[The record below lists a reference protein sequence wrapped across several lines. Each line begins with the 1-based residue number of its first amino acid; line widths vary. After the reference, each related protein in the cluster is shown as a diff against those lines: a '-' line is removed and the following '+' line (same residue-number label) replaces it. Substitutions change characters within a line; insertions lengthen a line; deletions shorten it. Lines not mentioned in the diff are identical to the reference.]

1 MMILKISYKL
11 LKAVYWPNYILKM
24 KKVSILLLL
33 ITTTFM
39 VKAQTKDETNV
50 LTAVEN
56 MRLALISG
64 ERTALQN
71 FAAEDLSYGHS
82 SGKLQNKAEFVE
94 AIANGSSDFVS
105 IEYKNQTVKV
115 TGKTA
120 LVRHELYAK
129 TNDGG
134 KPGEVR
140 LGILLVWQKQG
151 KEWKLLGRQAFKL
164 PEVKQ

>member
-1 MMILKISYKL
+1 
-11 LKAVYWPNYILKM
+11 M
-24 KKVSILLLL
+24 KKLSTLLLL
-33 ITTTFM
+33 ITSTFM
-39 VKAQTKDETNV
+39 VQAQTKDENKV

-64 ERTALQN
+64 ERTALEN
-71 FAAEDLSYGHS
+71 VAAEDLSYGHS

-120 LVRHELYAK
+120 LVRHELHAK

-134 KPGEVR
+134 KPGEVH

>member
-1 MMILKISYKL
+1 
-11 LKAVYWPNYILKM
+11 M
-24 KKVSILLLL
+24 KKLSTLLFL
-33 ITTTFM
+33 ITATFM
-39 VKAQTKDETNV
+39 VKAQTKDETKV

-64 ERTALQN
+64 ERTALEN
-71 FAAEDLSYGHS
+71 IAAEDLSYGHS
-82 SGKLQNKAEFVE
+82 SGKLQSRAEFVE

-105 IEYKNQTVKV
+105 IEFKNQTVKV

-120 LVRHELYAK
+120 LVRHELHAK

-134 KPGEVR
+134 KPGEVH

-151 KEWKLLGRQAFKL
+151 REWKLLGRQAFKL
-164 PEVKQ
+164 PEVKP